1 MIDAYTREAE
11 NAIPI
16 ELVRNGDFDAWLKA
30 QPPADQKRVRQ
41 QRFQAKPKQVCW
53 LGGLRGAGAGGH
65 RLGRRILHRH
75 PRRPA
80 DGLGRRR
87 LSADAAGR

>member
-16 ELVRNGDFDAWLKA
+16 ELVRSGDFDAWLKA
-30 QPPADQKRVRQ
+30 QPPADQERVRQ

-53 LGGLRGAGAGGH
+53 LGGLRGQS
-65 RLGRRILHRH
+65 RV
-75 PRRPA
+75 
-80 DGLGRRR
+80 
-87 LSADAAGR
+87 AAGRDGASSSAAPMLRPPSAGLLRP